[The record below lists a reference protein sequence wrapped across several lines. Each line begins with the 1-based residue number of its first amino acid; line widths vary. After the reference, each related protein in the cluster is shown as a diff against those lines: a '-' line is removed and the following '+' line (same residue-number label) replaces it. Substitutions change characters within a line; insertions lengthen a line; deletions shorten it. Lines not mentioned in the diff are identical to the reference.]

1 MPEEIDELENKNE
14 KKGKKKDKKEK
25 KEKKAKNAE
34 PEVDEPESVGSKVL
48 MAIVTIII
56 FLIWL
61 GIFGVLIKFD
71 VGGFGSTVLYPII
84 KDVPVLNKV
93 LPDVAIDSTED
104 RYAFDS
110 LDEAIEAIKALERE
124 NAELSAQINEYELT
138 VQDLNGNV
146 EGLSKYKEE
155 QAKFEKDKEK
165 FYEEVVFSDSAPDI
179 KEYRYFY
186 ESIDPANAEVLYKQ
200 VVEQIEED
208 EQVKE
213 YAKRYSSMK
222 PANAAA
228 IFNTMT
234 DDLALVARI
243 LKNMSVQASSD
254 ILAAMNADTAAKLTE
269 IMEP

>member
-1 MPEEIDELENKNE
+1 MPEEIDELENK
-14 KKGKKKDKKEK
+14 KGKKEK
-25 KEKKAKNAE
+25 KKKEKKPKKEKNTE
-34 PEVDEPESVGSKVL
+34 PEVEEPESVGSKIL
-48 MAIVTIII
+48 MAVITIII

-84 KDVPVLNKV
+84 KDVPVLNKI
-93 LPDVAIDSTED
+93 LPDVVIDEED
-104 RYAFDS
+104 SRYAFDS
-110 LDEAIEAIKALERE
+110 LDEAIEALKALERE
-124 NAELSAQINEYELT
+124 NAELAAKVNEYELT
-138 VQDLNGNV
+138 ISDLNGDV
-146 EGLSKYKEE
+146 EGLTKYKEE

-243 LKNMSVQASSD
+243 LKNMSVQSSSD